1 MAHEDASYEEWG
13 ASASVRIDSGA
24 SGRGLSL
31 TLAPVWG
38 NTASGTERLWGARDA
53 AQLVPG
59 GAFEAERRLD
69 AELGY
74 GLSGSLG
81 LGTVTPFAGLDL
93 AGEDART
100 WRAGA
105 RWQPVP
111 NVSLDLEGTRSET
124 ANDDAPEHGVMLRGT
139 VRS

>member
-1 MAHEDASYEEWG
+1 MAFHVALVVAPEAG
-13 ASASVRIDSGA
+13 AQKSVA
-24 SGRGLSL
+24 Y
-31 TLAPVWG
+31 A
-38 NTASGTERLWGARDA
+38 TADGTATAD
-53 AQLVPG
+53 V
-59 GAFEAERRLD
+59 
-69 AELGY
+69 GY
-74 GLSGSLG
+74 GLSGPLG
-81 LGTVTPFAGLDL
+81 LGTVTPFAGLEL